1 VRTITDAVLAVDVGG
16 TQLRAALV
24 DADGTVRE
32 RRSQPT
38 PQDTSCP
45 DALLTLTNEV
55 FGSRSASHAVIALPG
70 VVNYCDGFLEHAPNL
85 PADWAP
91 HLNRAGLEAHLGV
104 PVELANDADAA
115 AVGEAL
121 FGAGRGYAD
130 VVYLTVSTGI
140 GAGVLLGGR
149 LVAGARSTAE
159 VGHTILDLRARQ
171 EGRPST
177 LEELGSG
184 KALGRFAAA
193 VDLPSNGAQLLELVR
208 SGDRQARR
216 VWDDVV
222 DAVAAGVHNLVH
234 LFSPDVVVL
243 GGGVGRT
250 GDLLEPVRDAVR
262 SHAEEGRATPVQV
275 VGAVLGDDA
284 GLVGAAGWRR
294 AAVGR
299 VHR

>member
-1 VRTITDAVLAVDVGG
+1 MTDAVLAVDVGG
-16 TQLRAALV
+16 TQLRAAIV
-24 DADGTVRE
+24 DTDGSVHQ

-38 PQDTSCP
+38 PHDTSCP
-45 DALLTLTNEV
+45 DALLALTAEV
-55 FGSRSASHAVIALPG
+55 LGSRSASHAVIALPG
-70 VVNYCDGFLEHAPNL
+70 VVNYRDGFLEHAPNL

-91 HLNRAGLEAHLGV
+91 QLNCAALETHLGV

-121 FGAGRGYAD
+121 FGAGRSYQD
-130 VVYLTVSTGI
+130 VVYLTVSSGI
-140 GAGVLLGGR
+140 GAGVVLGGR
-149 LVAGARSTAE
+149 LVAGARSMAE

-184 KALGRFAAA
+184 TALGRFAAA
-193 VDLPSNGAQLLELVR
+193 QELPSDGAQILELVR
-208 SGDRQARR
+208 SGDRRARR
-216 VWDDVV
+216 VWDGVV

-234 LFSPDVVVL
+234 LFAPDVVVL

-262 SHAEEGRATPVQV
+262 SHAEEGRVTSVRV
-275 VGAVLGDDA
+275 VGAALGDDA

-294 AAVGR
+294 AVVGR
-299 VHR
+299 AQP

>member
-1 VRTITDAVLAVDVGG
+1 
-16 TQLRAALV
+16 
-24 DADGTVRE
+24 
-32 RRSQPT
+32 
-38 PQDTSCP
+38 
-45 DALLTLTNEV
+45 
-55 FGSRSASHAVIALPG
+55 VIALPG
-70 VVNYCDGFLEHAPNL
+70 VVNYRDGFLEHAPNL

-91 HLNRAGLEAHLGV
+91 QLNRAGLEAHLGV

-121 FGAGRGYAD
+121 FGAGRSYQD

-140 GAGVLLGGR
+140 GAGVVLGGR

-184 KALGRFAAA
+184 TALGRFAAA
-193 VDLPSNGAQLLELVR
+193 VDLPSDGAQILELVR

-216 VWDDVV
+216 VRDGVV

-234 LFSPDVVVL
+234 LFAPDVVVL

-262 SHAEEGRATPVQV
+262 SHAEEGRVTPVQV

-294 AAVGR
+294 GAGAPVSGQLVLVRHAETQWSQTGQHTSTTDLPLLDEGRRKAETARARPRPGRGRRRPGQPVAAR
-299 VHR
+299 SADL

>member
-1 VRTITDAVLAVDVGG
+1 MAMTDAVLAVDVGG
-16 TQLRAALV
+16 TQLRAAIV
-24 DADGTVRE
+24 DADGSVHE
-32 RRSQPT
+32 RRSQRT

-45 DALLTLTNEV
+45 DALLALTAEV
-55 FGSRSASHAVIALPG
+55 RASRRVNHAVIGLPG
-70 VVNYCDGFLEHAPNL
+70 VVNYRDGCLHHAPNL
-85 PADWAP
+85 PAGWAP
-91 HLNRAGLEAHLGV
+91 HLNRAALEKHLGV

-121 FGAGRGYAD
+121 FGAGRGYHD

-140 GAGVLLGGR
+140 GAGVVLGGR
-149 LVAGARSTAE
+149 LVAGTRSTAE

-184 KALGRFAAA
+184 TALGRLAAA
-193 VDLPSNGAQLLELVR
+193 ADLPSDGEKVLELVR
-208 SGDRQARR
+208 CGDRNARR
-216 VWDDVV
+216 VWDGVV

-234 LFSPDVVVL
+234 LFAPDVVVL

-250 GDLLEPVRDAVR
+250 QDLLEPVRAAVR
-262 SHAEEGRATPVQV
+262 SQTDPSRGTSVQV
-275 VGAVLGDDA
+275 VGAALGDDA

-294 AAVGR
+294 SAVHGAR
-299 VHR
+299 P